1 MTDLHTYSDALCTV
15 CHPHPEQGGACI
27 ARPPELTEIQM
38 LRAELAGVKDA
49 AGLLGKW
56 VREKNDEIR
65 ALRGGAAPAMPR
77 VGTYEPTP
85 SEIRRRA
92 GLEHGS
98 AVALL
103 LAHAPVEF
111 IEYFTAIPWTAY
123 VHGPACL
130 GECRYG
136 CGGMFV
142 ALPADH
148 VRRTG

>member
-1 MTDLHTYSDALCTV
+1 MSQT
-15 CHPHPEQGGACI
+15 EG
-27 ARPPELTEIQM
+27 LTEVQT
-38 LRAELAGVKDA
+38 LRAELAGAKDA
-49 AGLLGKW
+49 ARVLGEL

-65 ALRGGAAPAMPR
+65 ALRAGAAVPPETPR

-103 LAHAPVEF
+103 LAHTPVEF
-111 IEYFTAIPWTAY
+111 IEYFAAIPWTAY

-130 GECRYG
+130 LQRLGYAVEDLGPTPAGRV
-136 CGGMFV
+136 FV
-142 ALPADH
+142 
-148 VRRTG
+148 VREAAAE